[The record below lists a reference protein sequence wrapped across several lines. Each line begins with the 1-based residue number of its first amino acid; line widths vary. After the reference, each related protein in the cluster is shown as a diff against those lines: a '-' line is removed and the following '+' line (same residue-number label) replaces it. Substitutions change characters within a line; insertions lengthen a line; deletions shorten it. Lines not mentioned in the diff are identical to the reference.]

1 MAHYSSFGEALQG
14 GKDLMARDE
23 RIEDYHPVQLQNG
36 KWILSVLAK
45 RQNISDLHG
54 DVQEYQSAGFIRPSS
69 GVPAHKKPP
78 SSAVSAANKRPKA
91 PSKPVAPP
99 PPPPKPQTAPTA
111 ARVAP
116 PPPRPPQ

>member
-1 MAHYSSFGEALQG
+1 MS
-14 GKDLMARDE
+14 RDD

-45 RQNISDLHG
+45 RMSIVDLHS

-69 GVPAHKKPP
+69 GVPAHKKPAA
-78 SSAVSAANKRPKA
+78 SVVSAANRRHKA
-91 PSKPVAPP
+91 VTKPVTPP
-99 PPPPKPQTAPTA
+99 PPPPKPQPTQTA

-116 PPPRPPQ
+116 PPPRPT